1 MWGVSD
7 FTQKE
12 VLNVVYAYKPLHYMP
27 PHSGAVSNDV
37 LRFYRMES
45 DNDKP
50 LVLLDTATLAEL
62 YFLLYL
68 ENRGEAALL
77 FKLSERD
84 KALAYCCSKGLI

>member
-1 MWGVSD
+1 MYLFKS
-7 FTQKE
+7 KS
-12 VLNVVYAYKPLHYMP
+12 
-27 PHSGAVSNDV
+27 PHHLPSHTGSAQNDV
-37 LRFYRMES
+37 LRFHRMES

-68 ENRGEAALL
+68 ENRRKAALL

-84 KALAYCCSKGLI
+84 KALAYCIRKGLI